1 MNGAFQR
8 TRRLIGEAAME
19 KLARSRVAVFGLGG
33 VGGSCAE
40 ALARSGVGTLDLI
53 DSDEVVLSNLNR
65 QAFATRR
72 TIGKKK
78 TDAAKE
84 RIKDISPSAAV
95 NPYPIFYLPETA
107 DQIPFEAFDY
117 VVDAIDTV
125 TAKIDL
131 ILRAKA
137 AGVPIISCMGTGN
150 RLDPSL
156 LEIKDIY
163 KTYGDPLAKVMRHE
177 LRKRNV
183 ESLEVCCSAEKPIK
197 PLEEAGEEENGK
209 RRSVPASSAFVPP
222 SAGILIASHVVRRL
236 ICECEKTA

>member
-65 QAFATRR
+65 QAFATRS
-72 TIGKKK
+72 TIGMKK

-95 NPYPIFYLPETA
+95 NLYPIFYLPETA

-137 AGVPIISCMGTGN
+137 AGVPIISCMGTTGSMLFCGKSDQTAG
-150 RLDPSL
+150 RSR
-156 LEIKDIY
+156 
-163 KTYGDPLAKVMRHE
+163 GR
-177 LRKRNV
+177 RKR
-183 ESLEVCCSAEKPIK
+183 
-197 PLEEAGEEENGK
+197 
-209 RRSVPASSAFVPP
+209 
-222 SAGILIASHVVRRL
+222 
-236 ICECEKTA
+236 KTAECTGLFCVCTPFCRDTDCFSCRTTADL